1 MSAIAFPVRFL
12 LACLAA
18 AVLAAGPAG
27 AGEAWPGADWTRQ
40 PVVPGAALEA
50 FEAYAF
56 PPRDEA
62 ERSGVRSDAVVVIR
76 DGVLVYERYAAPTT
90 ERTPHLVWSVS
101 KSLLACLLGIAY
113 GEGRFR
119 LDDPA
124 VRYYPALAAHPDLRL
139 RHLLNWTSGLAWEE
153 DYEYAPLR
161 SSVVAM
167 LYTRGHNDMARFV
180 ARHQADAMPGTRFS
194 YSSGDSVL
202 LAAALKGML
211 PAERYADYPWRALF
225 EPLGITSAVWE
236 RDAAGTFIGASYAYL
251 NARDLA
257 RVGLLMLRDGRW
269 GERRLLPA
277 DWVAFNRSPVP
288 GYQPRAAGLVPGGHW
303 WLNLPLE
310 GAPRP
315 WPAAPAD
322 TFAALGHWGQ
332 ALYVLPAEKLVIVRF
347 ADDRDPSYRHNDFLH
362 LARAAFVSGEAR

>member
-1 MSAIAFPVRFL
+1 MSPIAFSVRL
-12 LACLAA
+12 LVAGLAA
-18 AVLAAGPAG
+18 AVLATGRVVA
-27 AGEAWPGADWTRQ
+27 EDWPGADWARQ
-40 PVVPGAALEA
+40 PVARGAALEA

-56 PPRDEA
+56 PLRDEV
-62 ERSGVRSDAVVVIR
+62 ERRGVRSDAVVVIR
-76 DGVLVYERYAAPTT
+76 DGVLVYEHYAAPTT
-90 ERTPHLVWSVS
+90 ANTPHLIWSVS
-101 KSLLACLLGIAY
+101 KSLLACLLGAAY

-124 VRYYPALAAHPDLRL
+124 LQYYPPLAAHPDLRM

-153 DYEYAPLR
+153 DYEYSPLK
-161 SSVVAM
+161 SSVIAM

-180 ARHQADAMPGTRFS
+180 ARHQADAGPGTRFS

-211 PAERYADYPWRALF
+211 PAELHADYPWRALF

-236 RDAAGTFIGASYAYL
+236 RDATGTFVGASYAYL
-251 NARDLA
+251 SARDLA

-277 DWVAFNRSPVP
+277 DWVAFNRAPVP
-288 GYQPRAAGLVPGGHW
+288 GYQPRGEGLVPGGHW
-303 WLNLPLE
+303 WLNLPL
-310 GAPRP
+310 ARASRP
-315 WPAAPAD
+315 WPDAPAD

-347 ADDRDPSYRHNDFLH
+347 ADDRDSSYRHNDFLR
-362 LARAAFVSGEAR
+362 LARAAFAVGEAP

>member
-1 MSAIAFPVRFL
+1 MSAIAFSARSL
-12 LACLAA
+12 LVCLAA
-18 AVLAAGPAG
+18 TVLAAGQAV
-27 AGEAWPGADWTRQ
+27 AEAWPGAEWTRQ
-40 PVVPGAALEA
+40 PVARSAALEA

-56 PPRDEA
+56 PPRDEV

-76 DGVLVYERYAAPTT
+76 DGVLVYERYAAPTG
-90 ERTPHLVWSVS
+90 ENTPHLVWSVS
-101 KSLLACLLGIAY
+101 KSLLACLLGSAY

-124 VRYYPALAAHPDLRL
+124 ARYYPPLAAHPELRL

-167 LYTRGHNDMARFV
+167 LYTRGRGDMASFV
-180 ARHQADAMPGTRFS
+180 AQHAAGAVPGTRFS
-194 YSSGDSVL
+194 YSSGDSIL

-211 PAERYADYPWRALF
+211 PVGQYADYPWRVLF

-236 RDAAGTFIGASYAYL
+236 RDASGTFVGASYAYL
-251 NARDLA
+251 SARDLA

-288 GYQPRAAGLVPGGHW
+288 GYRPPLEGLVPGGHW
-303 WLNLPLE
+303 WLNLPLD

-315 WPAAPAD
+315 WPDAPAN

-347 ADDRDPSYRHNDFLH
+347 ADDRDPSYRHNDFLR
-362 LARAAFVSGEAR
+362 LARAAFAPGEGP

>member
-1 MSAIAFPVRFL
+1 MSAMAFPVRAL
-12 LACLAA
+12 LACLAV
-18 AVLAAGPAG
+18 AVLAAGQAV
-27 AGEAWPGADWTRQ
+27 AESWPGREWARQ
-40 PVVPGAALEA
+40 PIVPGTALAA

-56 PPRDEA
+56 PPRDEV
-62 ERSGVRSDAVVVIR
+62 ERRGVRSDAVVAIR

-90 ERTPHLVWSVS
+90 EATPHLLWSIS
-101 KSLLACLLGIAY
+101 KSLLACLLGSAY

-124 VRYYPALAAHPDLRL
+124 ARYYPPLAAHPELRL

-153 DYEYAPLR
+153 DYEYAPLT
-161 SSVVAM
+161 SSVLAM
-167 LYTRGHNDMARFV
+167 LYTRGREDMAGFAAQHAAGV
-180 ARHQADAMPGTRFS
+180 APGTRFS

-211 PAERYADYPWRALF
+211 PAGQYADYPWRALF

-236 RDAAGTFIGASYAYL
+236 RDAAGTFVGASYAYM

-277 DWVAFNRSPVP
+277 DWVAFNRAPVP
-288 GYQPRAAGLVPGGHW
+288 GYRPRPEGLVPGGHW

-315 WPAAPAD
+315 WPDVPAD
-322 TFAALGHWGQ
+322 AFAALGHWGQ
-332 ALYVLPAEKLVIVRF
+332 ALYVLPASRLVIVRF
-347 ADDRDPSYRHNDFLH
+347 ADDRDPSYRHSDFLR
-362 LARAAFVSGEAR
+362 LARAAFVPGEAP